1 MSQWTWSRDVILK
14 LNFEYKKPHYK
25 QTSIYQHTPIEK
37 TKLWN
42 GWVPLRFLDF
52 SPNKH
57 HVYNVNKSVTD
68 TKTSFEID
76 KITSHRAWRQVS
88 PVSW

>member
-37 TKLWN
+37 NETAKWLSTVKISW
-42 GWVPLRFLDF
+42 LL
-52 SPNKH
+52 SKQ
-57 HVYNVNKSVTD
+57 
-68 TKTSFEID
+68 TSCLQ
-76 KITSHRAWRQVS
+76 RQQVGNRY
-88 PVSW
+88 

>member
-37 TKLWN
+37 NETVKWLST
-42 GWVPLRFLDF
+42 V
-52 SPNKH
+52 
-57 HVYNVNKSVTD
+57 
-68 TKTSFEID
+68 
-76 KITSHRAWRQVS
+76 KI
-88 PVSW
+88 SWLLSK

>member
-14 LNFEYKKPHYK
+14 LNFEDKKPHYK

-37 TKLWN
+37 NETVKW
-42 GWVPLRFLDF
+42 PTSRFLDF

>member
-37 TKLWN
+37 KRN
-42 GWVPLRFLDF
+42 CEMAEYR
-52 SPNKH
+52 
-57 HVYNVNKSVTD
+57 
-68 TKTSFEID
+68 
-76 KITSHRAWRQVS
+76 
-88 PVSW
+88 